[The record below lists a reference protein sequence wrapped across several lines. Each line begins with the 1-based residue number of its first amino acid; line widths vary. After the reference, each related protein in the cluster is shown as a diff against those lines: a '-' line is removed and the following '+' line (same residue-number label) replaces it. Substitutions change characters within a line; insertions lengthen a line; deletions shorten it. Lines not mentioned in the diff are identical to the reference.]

1 MDTNSGIRR
10 LGLLLAGTGFAAG
23 ALAADLTLYTDD
35 DYQGRSLG
43 VVIDERELSVLNF
56 DKRAS
61 SVVVERG
68 TWTLC
73 TGEDYTGQCIDLEPG
88 KYASLQALGLD
99 DAITSVRRRDAVSI
113 GNFQGADE
121 VVKGEKHGVD
131 QVVLYSARDYQG
143 TAHGLDKSQPDVRA
157 DAQQGAA
164 TSAVIASGQWELCD
178 STYFRGQCVTLGP
191 GKYPS
196 LDSVG
201 LTHGATSARRSAEEP
216 HRAEGGPK
224 N

>member
-1 MDTNSGIRR
+1 MNTGAWRI
-10 LGLLLAGTGFAAG
+10 GYLLAGTLLNAG
-23 ALAADLTLYTDD
+23 ALAADLTLYADD

-43 VVIDERELSVLNF
+43 VVIDERTLGVLNF
-56 DKRAS
+56 DRRAS

-73 TGEDYTGQCIDLEPG
+73 TGEDFTGQCVDLQPG

-99 DAITSVRRRDAVSI
+99 NSISSVRRRDAVSI

-121 VVKGEKHGVD
+121 IVKAEKHGAD

-143 TAHGLDKSQPDVRA
+143 ASHGLDKSQPDVRA
-157 DAQQGAA
+157 DALQAAA
-164 TSAVIASGQWELCD
+164 TSAVIENGQWELCD
-178 STYFRGQCVTLGP
+178 GTYFRGQCVTLGP

-196 LDSVG
+196 MEAVG
-201 LTHGATSARRSAEEP
+201 LTHGVSSARREAEAP
-216 HRAEGGPK
+216 HRTERAPK